1 MNYTPVFSIVNSNKM
16 LEIFFNKNLLLGESP
31 LWDRK
36 KKILYWIDI
45 LDNKIYAFNEK
56 RFYEFNY
63 SFYISSIGLT
73 NRGNLI
79 CATSKG
85 ILIINPFKNEKKIV
99 HNLLKF
105 PNERG
110 FNRFNDGKI
119 DYQGNFILGSMD
131 KNEIKKSGNLYQIN
145 NRGIKLLDQGYRICN
160 GPAFSPDGKKMYFS
174 DSLNQ
179 IIYVFDYDSDGGK
192 IYNKEIFTFFS
203 KKGEFPDGL
212 TVDKTGHLW
221 CAVYGGSRI
230 QRYSMNGKA
239 RETIDLPVAQITS
252 CCFGGE
258 ANKYLF
264 ITSASKEKSRK
275 NGQNGF
281 VFKYKTKVKGIDSN
295 RYNEER

>member
-1 MNYTPVFSIVNSNKM
+1 M
-16 LEIFFNKNLLLGESP
+16 LEIFFNKHLLLGESP
-31 LWDRK
+31 IWDRK
-36 KKILYWIDI
+36 KRILYWIDI
-45 LDNKIYAFNEK
+45 LNNKIYAFDEK
-56 RFYEFNY
+56 LFYEFNY
-63 SFYISSIGLT
+63 SFCISSIGLT
-73 NRGNLI
+73 NKGNLI

-99 HNLLKF
+99 HSLEKF
-105 PNERG
+105 SKERS

-145 NRGIKLLDQGYRICN
+145 NKCIKILDQGYTICN

-179 IIYVFDYDSDGGK
+179 IIYTFDYDADRGK
-192 IYNKEIFTFFS
+192 IYNKEIFCFFP

-212 TVDKTGHLW
+212 TVDKNGHIW

-230 QRYSMNGKA
+230 QRYSIDGKR
-239 RETIDLPVAQITS
+239 RETIDLPVQQVTS

-258 ANKYLF
+258 KNNYLY
-264 ITSASKEKSRK
+264 ITSASKEKSK
-275 NGQNGF
+275 ENTQNGF
-281 VFKYKTKVKGIDSN
+281 VFRYKTKVKGIDSY
-295 RYNEER
+295 RYNE

>member
-1 MNYTPVFSIVNSNKM
+1 MNNAQIFSIVYSNKM

-36 KKILYWIDI
+36 KRILYWIDI
-45 LDNKIYAFNEK
+45 LDNKIYAFHKK

-73 NRGNLI
+73 NKGNLI

-85 ILIINPFKNEKKIV
+85 ILLINPFKKEKTVV
-99 HNLLKF
+99 HNLAKF
-105 PNERG
+105 TKESS

-145 NRGIKLLDQGYRICN
+145 SRRIKILDQGYKICN

-192 IYNKEIFTFFS
+192 ISNKEIFSVLS

-212 TVDKTGHLW
+212 TVDQNGHIW

-230 QRYSMNGKA
+230 QRYSIDGKV
-239 RETIDLPVAQITS
+239 REIINLPTKQITS
-252 CCFGGE
+252 CCFGGKE
-258 ANKYLF
+258 NNCLF
-264 ITSASKEKSRK
+264 ITSASKEKSKK
-275 NGQNGF
+275 NTQNGF

-295 RYNEER
+295 IYNE